1 MHIESE
7 LHFKRHNDSACESNK
22 CMENRR
28 LQELYTFDHH
38 QLTAIKISI

>member
-22 CMENRR
+22 CVENRR
-28 LQELYTFDHH
+28 LPGALYIYH

>member
-22 CMENRR
+22 FMENRR
-28 LQELYTFDHH
+28 LQELYTVHSS
-38 QLTAIKISI
+38 SIDSH